1 MPDDTWGCVPYPLSP
16 PRRSCSLDRFS
27 MYLFSPSRRFAISIK
42 MLSLTY
48 GAHLEVHDTGR
59 VEVGSERVLK
69 GEELRTDGGDERE
82 SSDRSS
88 FPSVFRCRW

>member
-27 MYLFSPSRRFAISIK
+27 MYLFPPDRRLAISIK

-48 GAHLEVHDTGR
+48 DAHLEVHDTGS
-59 VEVGSERVLK
+59 VEVGSEGVVK
-69 GEELRTDGGDERE
+69 GKELRVDGGDEWE
-82 SSDRSS
+82 RSS
-88 FPSVFRCRW
+88 VGPHFR